1 MAESLL
7 NQRRMLTR
15 SLRDKEGNRI
25 RGMGIR
31 SAENARVEQDYMERA
46 QRGVANMQMQQ
57 LRQEYARQMNETR
70 GATDAAAPTMS
81 ASEQLAAD
89 RKSRMDY
96 YARINGRPAAP
107 AAGAPATG
115 GTPATTPATTP
126 TAGAPAATTPAT
138 TPTSTTVPSLTQS
151 DFGMQRRSLLR
162 QRQNEL
168 DTANAAESARMGMES
183 RVLAGGSGAIE
194 AERQRI
200 LGRSAAP
207 TSTGSPKPTE
217 PFAAERAAIAEAIAE
232 ARSSTQSLLRMPR
245 PGAPAPEAAGPPQPP
260 SMVGPMTP
268 PTPMGPPK
276 PAAGAAP
283 AATQAARP
291 RLLSARF
298 VGNEPPVRQES
309 PEDRARRMAEAK
321 QKRFE
326 QSSIPDWME
335 GTTAGSLLRN
345 LQRPTL

>member
-57 LRQEYARQMNETR
+57 LRSQARDAAPDT

-115 GTPATTPATTP
+115 GAPATTPA
-126 TAGAPAATTPAT
+126 AGAPAT
-138 TPTSTTVPSLTQS
+138 TPTPATGTPNLVSANTDLY
-151 DFGMQRRSLLR
+151 RRSLLR
-162 QRQNEL
+162 QKQDEL
-168 DTANAAESARMGMES
+168 DTANAAKS
-183 RVLAGGSGAIE
+183 REQGLAATQNRILAGGPSALQ
-194 AERQRI
+194 AERQRMDEERTQRQAGI
-200 LGRSAAP
+200 DENKRRQMELEQSRLPTGSA
-207 TSTGSPKPTE
+207 TVGSPKPTE
-217 PFAAERAAIAEAIAE
+217 PFAADRAAIAE

-245 PGAPAPEAAGPPQPP
+245 PKEPIDSTNTGYPSLPPPVKD
-260 SMVGPMTP
+260 SSRNV
-268 PTPMGPPK
+268 
-276 PAAGAAP
+276 AGAKQELSNWMNKTYASR
-283 AATQAARP
+283 RP
-291 RLLSARF
+291 
-298 VGNEPPVRQES
+298 
-309 PEDRARRMAEAK
+309 
-321 QKRFE
+321 
-326 QSSIPDWME
+326 
-335 GTTAGSLLRN
+335 SL